1 MISPLALRSG
11 EVKSASSSRFQGMRM
26 RLIPYCFVAPFVVL
40 FVGFLVVPIFVALVT
55 SGYAVSESGLGF
67 SGSSGSVFVG
77 LKNYAAALADPNFIA
92 GFGRVALFGI
102 VQVPVMLGLALVL
115 ALLFD
120 SSATKLKRF
129 FQLGFFLPY
138 AVPGVVAALLWGFL
152 YQPAVSPV
160 VQGLR
165 NAGIPVDFLAPGSVL
180 WSIANITTWSY
191 AGVNMVVMFSALQA
205 VPRELYEAARI
216 DGASELRTALQIKV
230 PMIGSAILLTC
241 LFSVIGT
248 FQLFNEPQ
256 VMRALTSNIGSEYTP
271 NMAIYST
278 ATQGANLNLASAMA
292 MILAV
297 VIFVLSVGAS
307 KVANRKGKVKL

>member
-1 MISPLALRSG
+1 
-11 EVKSASSSRFQGMRM
+11 MRM